1 EPEVYGDPDFKN
13 AFERMPNQCSDKGL
27 ALYLSWRG
35 FQENCSQSTIDGIQ
49 VAFKLLWDKADGA
62 MFHGD
67 WHHNDTQQQW
77 EGNPVR
83 SAEVDD
89 VVASIRHKVS
99 S

>member
-13 AFERMPNQCSDKGL
+13 AFERMPNQCSDKAL

-35 FQENCSQSTIDGIQ
+35 FQENCSQSTIDGIRA
-49 VAFKLLWDKADGA
+49 AFKLLWDKVDGA

-67 WHHNDTQQQW
+67 WCHNDTRQRW
-77 EGNPVR
+77 EGNPVC

-89 VVASIRHKVS
+89 VIASIRHKVS